1 MLHAG
6 DVRDEFDKA
15 GRGRD
20 GCAVRGPHH
29 MLFPFSMCRFVVRSW
44 NHGGHVLQLGRA
56 PQHLKLNH
64 FCIEPKN

>member
-29 MLFPFSMCRFVVRSW
+29 MLFPFRCAGLLFEAGTMVDMSCNW
-44 NHGGHVLQLGRA
+44 E
-56 PQHLKLNH
+56 
-64 FCIEPKN
+64 EPRNI